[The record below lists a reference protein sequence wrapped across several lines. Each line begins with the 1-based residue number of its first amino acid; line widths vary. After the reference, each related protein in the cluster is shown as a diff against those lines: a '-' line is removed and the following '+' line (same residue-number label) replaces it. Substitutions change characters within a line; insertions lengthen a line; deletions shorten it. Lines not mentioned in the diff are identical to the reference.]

1 MRRTGGVTLTRYWQ
15 LAEKGWIVASIGN
28 ELMLDKEKFTVGTLF
43 NYITQ
48 THPMLWGTWLNQKN
62 QRIYLDHVRVFDNE
76 EEAISFG
83 AANKQ
88 LFLYNSLTEE
98 ELDLRPYYDPIEYQ
112 QIELRRT
119 ERASLRLGGEARQV
133 LGFEEQRERAYAWAR
148 GTEAALQEAAFQEIT
163 SSFFRTVAWK
173 DLMEKAQRFRN
184 SEPRSVHRKNLAS
197 RDKHCRAH

>member
-1 MRRTGGVTLTRYWQ
+1 MRRTGGGTLTRYWQ

-43 NYITQ
+43 NYITR

-83 AANKQ
+83 VANKQ

-98 ELDLRPYYDPIEYQ
+98 ELDLRLYYDPIEYQ
-112 QIELRRT
+112 QIELRGT

-133 LGFEEQRERAYAWAR
+133 LGFEEQRERAYAWVR
-148 GTEAALQEAAFQEIT
+148 GTEAALQEIT
-163 SSFFRTVAWK
+163 SSFFRTAAWK
-173 DLMEKAQRFRN
+173 DLMEKTQRLRN
-184 SEPRSVHRKNLAS
+184 SESRSFHRKNQAS
-197 RDKHCRAH
+197 CDEHCRAH

>member
-1 MRRTGGVTLTRYWQ
+1 
-15 LAEKGWIVASIGN
+15 
-28 ELMLDKEKFTVGTLF
+28 MLL
-43 NYITQ
+43 
-48 THPMLWGTWLNQKN
+48 GTWLNQKN

-148 GTEAALQEAAFQEIT
+148 GTEAALQEIT
-163 SSFFRTVAWK
+163 SSFFRTAAWK

-184 SEPRSVHRKNLAS
+184 SESRSFHRKNRAS
-197 RDKHCRAH
+197 RDKYCRAH